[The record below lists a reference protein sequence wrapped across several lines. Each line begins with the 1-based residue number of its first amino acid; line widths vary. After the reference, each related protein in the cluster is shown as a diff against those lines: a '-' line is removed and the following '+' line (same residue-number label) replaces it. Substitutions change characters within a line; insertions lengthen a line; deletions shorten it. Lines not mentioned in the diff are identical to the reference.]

1 MKKGYKKFGDYN
13 KGEKKFSI
21 HSLSNISEIFHKSSR
36 KSKFIVG
43 GIGLILLFSIGYSA
57 GKSSQASTIENYARD
72 NTQKEQMIQQLTSEK
87 TDLISDSEALN
98 AEYDK
103 INAEYTTYKEKM
115 SPYEGLEVADAKAKQ
130 SALEKKEAEEKAK
143 TEAKKKE
150 AEEKAKAEAKKK
162 EEEEK
167 ARAEAEAKQQEE
179 EEARGYETGITYDQ
193 LARTPDDYI
202 YEKVK
207 FSGKVIQVLED
218 EGSVNIRFAVN
229 DNYDHILLA
238 DYDSSIVSSRILEDD
253 MITIYGT
260 SDGLYT
266 YESTMGQ
273 DITIP
278 YISID
283 KIDQ

>member
-21 HSLSNISEIFHKSSR
+21 HSLSNISEIVHKSSR

-150 AEEKAKAEAKKK
+150 AEE
-162 EEEEK
+162 EEK
-167 ARAEAEAKQQEE
+167 DRAEAEAKQQEE